1 MLKVS
6 VHGTSSVKT
15 LNSTFINTN
24 GTAMPGGEIADVLY
38 EESSLQLNTF
48 LDFLPFED
56 EPAGY
61 SCIEPL
67 TTKKDYAVIN
77 GDDKFLDSIIKSL
90 LDSPEKSSENSNDS
104 ILEFENFLDNS
115 PLDNQ
120 AMSVLGVDLDLQ
132 SDPFSASFNDACDL
146 DFQFCERANDLFI
159 NTPLDYNLGIDN
171 PATDYD
177 TQNIGNMF
185 PHMNDEKNRRRRNLL
200 YESTC
205 SQFNDSKSNAKRDAL
220 FLKKRDHDYTYKI
233 KSDDDKYFTCPILNC
248 EKIYAKSSHL
258 KAHLRRHSGEK
269 PFVCNWQNCTWRF
282 SRSDELARHKRSH
295 SGIKPYKCELCEK
308 AFARSDHLA
317 KHRKVHK
324 KKMAQNGSYYIKK
337 RTKL

>member
-1 MLKVS
+1 
-6 VHGTSSVKT
+6 
-15 LNSTFINTN
+15 
-24 GTAMPGGEIADVLY
+24 MPSNDISEEICEDNPL
-38 EESSLQLNTF
+38 ELSSL

-56 EPAGY
+56 ESSEDPYAESY
-61 SCIEPL
+61 KCDTSS
-67 TTKKDYAVIN
+67 KDYSAIN

-90 LDSPEKSSENSNDS
+90 LDNNEKNAYNENDSVLELQSFFEESCLENHQMSILGDNLNLDTDTLDSALENS
-104 ILEFENFLDNS
+104 
-115 PLDNQ
+115 
-120 AMSVLGVDLDLQ
+120 
-132 SDPFSASFNDACDL
+132 CDL
-146 DFQFCERANDLFI
+146 ILPLSEKVNELFSS
-159 NTPLDYNLGIDN
+159 TSLDYSFIMDGTYNEYENSDI
-171 PATDYD
+171 
-177 TQNIGNMF
+177 ISMF

-200 YESTC
+200 YENNHAHISGTKGNVK
-205 SQFNDSKSNAKRDAL
+205 NDNQAFR
-220 FLKKRDHDYTYKI
+220 KKDHDYTQKT
-233 KSDDDKYFTCPILNC
+233 KPEEEKYFTCPIVNC

-324 KKMAQNGSYYIKK
+324 KKMAQCGSYFIKK
-337 RTKL
+337 RTKYI